1 MLHCLLTGFDPLRG
15 LLWTSVGGHFYGVRV
30 NRVDD
35 SGFKTDRR
43 EWTHTPFLYRFPHV
57 VIPKIQLNFWVAQKI
72 KKKSQPQKLSWKSY
86 VSLDSQILAKNQSLR
101 FWKYCV
107 YLKHCKRCQIP
118 SPFRRNGWR
127 MLILIRTMMDRKC
140 QSRSNTYFL
149 PFVAFKLV
157 GHMATQ

>member
-43 EWTHTPFLYRFPHV
+43 EWTHTPFLYRFPNV
-57 VIPKIQLNFWVAQKI
+57 ESQKI
-72 KKKSQPQKLSWKSY
+72 WLILELEKYQKIISQLIC
-86 VSLDSQILAKNQSLR
+86 LENQSKFNSCNSCTQ
-101 FWKYCV
+101 FWKDCV
-107 YLKHCKRCQIP
+107 YLTHCKRCRIP

-127 MLILIRTMMDRKC
+127 MLILIRTMMDWKC